1 MDNTFFWFSYSR
13 FKWLLVAVLAK
24 LVLAI
29 LCNDKAL
36 VSHDGQSGFVCFWTS
51 MVKLQDLVD
60 LVKPPLVG
68 STVALALGKPR
79 G

>member
-1 MDNTFFWFSYSR
+1 MDNTYIWFVYSR

-36 VSHDGQSGFVCFWTS
+36 ISHDGQSSFVCFWTS
-51 MVKLQDLVD
+51 VANLVSGPTD
-60 LVKPPLVG
+60 ILCKSYVNF
-68 STVALALGKPR
+68 TICE
-79 G
+79 